1 MDNMFSEMLEA
12 QVPGS
17 IDKTRD
23 NSEKIDLRSILSQK
37 SKYNFQVLMH
47 LIQTREVSAMQ
58 QVTISNEISLAT
70 NLCLEQCARY
80 YGAGKWLGPSEARE
94 AESRARLVK
103 ALRHVG

>member
-47 LIQTREVSAMQ
+47 LI
-58 QVTISNEISLAT
+58 
-70 NLCLEQCARY
+70 
-80 YGAGKWLGPSEARE
+80 
-94 AESRARLVK
+94 
-103 ALRHVG
+103 